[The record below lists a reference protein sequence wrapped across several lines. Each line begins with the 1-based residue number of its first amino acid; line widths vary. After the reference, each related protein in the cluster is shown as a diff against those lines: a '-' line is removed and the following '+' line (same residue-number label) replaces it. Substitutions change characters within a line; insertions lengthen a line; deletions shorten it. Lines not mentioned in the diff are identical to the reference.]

1 MPSLPFFFAGV
12 ADHRGV
18 VHITRNVLVG
28 PFRIKIA
35 RFELRTQ
42 DGCNNRLHYLR
53 VRANEDEIFSG
64 EMHDCARLLIH
75 SDFTWRGMLAST
87 SWQTDSRPPSRLP
100 ATALWSFTL
109 PSFEGEGP
117 SCPKPSS
124 LCPSPNRAAA

>member
-18 VHITRNVLVG
+18 VHITRNVSVG

-53 VRANEDEIFSG
+53 VRVNEDEIFSG

-75 SDFTWRGMLAST
+75 SDSTWRGML
-87 SWQTDSRPPSRLP
+87 RLYFMADRFTHAEQVAGHGAVEFHP
-100 ATALWSFTL
+100 ALF
-109 PSFEGEGP
+109 
-117 SCPKPSS
+117 
-124 LCPSPNRAAA
+124 